1 MLNYKNIGSICELDS
16 LSKSSSGIYLLIG
29 SHFMDKIDIFSNI
42 TTDFLISVKWIFF
55 YAEKASRLEDIF
67 DGFIERRD
75 LLDIVTLSYGID
87 EKTELVNLFLSK
99 ITPTTMGVS
108 ILDEKNAAEN
118 DLLREI
124 LKGVN
129 DKNSDKI

>member
-1 MLNYKNIGSICELDS
+1 MLNYRNIGSIYELGS
-16 LSKSSSGIYLLIG
+16 LSKSSSDIYLLIG

-42 TTDFLISVKWIFF
+42 TTDFLIGVKWIFF
-55 YAEKASRLEDIF
+55 YAEKASQLEDIF
-67 DGFIERRD
+67 DSFIERHD

-108 ILDEKNAAEN
+108 ILDEKNATEN
-118 DLLREI
+118 ELLREI
-124 LKGVN
+124 LKSVN
-129 DKNSDKI
+129 NKNGDKI

>member
-16 LSKSSSGIYLLIG
+16 LSKSSSDIYLLIG

-42 TTDFLISVKWIFF
+42 TADFLIGVKWIFF

-67 DGFIERRD
+67 DSFIERHD

-99 ITPTTMGVS
+99 ITPATMGIS

-118 DLLREI
+118 KLLHEI
-124 LKGVN
+124 IKGIN
-129 DKNSDKI
+129 DKNGDKI

>member
-1 MLNYKNIGSICELDS
+1 MINYKNIGSICEFNS
-16 LSKSSSGIYLLIG
+16 LPKGSSDIYLLIG

>member
-16 LSKSSSGIYLLIG
+16 LSKSGLDIYLLIG

-42 TTDFLISVKWIFF
+42 TADFLIGVKWIFF
-55 YAEKASRLEDIF
+55 YAEEASRLEDIF